1 MFIGLVFRDFAKEK
15 RALSSWRSENKSVLP
30 THNPKF
36 SGTNSFI
43 SRSYYEEKRP
53 ESGDFGMAPGSDK
66 GYGFGRQGEKQAGLK
81 GMPFLLK
88 VMNMCLLTLPSHR
101 LHPESAGGI
110 TPSLR
115 P

>member
-1 MFIGLVFRDFAKEK
+1 MFIGLVFRDSAKEK

-101 LHPESAGGI
+101 FHPESA
-110 TPSLR
+110 
-115 P
+115 